1 MADFYKVL
9 RKTVEALPVATGQAR
24 RSVYDR
30 ARMALGGQ
38 LDAMNPPLPPSE
50 VSRQRLGLEDSIRA
64 VEEDY
69 VAGKIITNSERE
81 NAQRIAK
88 LDEEEAAFRA
98 QRSSRQVQEEVEN
111 VRRSAPVDDNVA
123 FDVPPG
129 ASPQPRRREPE
140 ARQEPRQNPRPE
152 PRQDPRPEPRSNP
165 RPEPQVGR
173 APEPAQEH
181 APRGVQ
187 DPSMAAFDAAVESA
201 RSLGEPPLRSAPASG
216 RREPEVAPAARERD
230 AGLSRRRGRDE
241 YYDAPSVDDPYMDE
255 PAPEQESYYDDE
267 PRFSAEPAIDD
278 EPFMAAANDTRG
290 DARGGRSRGRGAD
303 EYYDDRQA
311 PYEPI
316 RKKRRI
322 WPWLLLLIILGGLGA
337 GGYWA
342 FQNQEK
348 LLTFAEEWL
357 DYGDGDVNPL
367 QPAIGDGSSA
377 DGPRRVNANGGPDG
391 EAQPATDAPKNDG
404 RIIDDSGQMNP
415 DVERGDN
422 GAAVGEGVLP
432 QSAILYE
439 EGPTAEESRAVRGGT
454 SWRVQEQD
462 DGLPIIIGRVE
473 VPARRLSIDLTI
485 RKNEDASLSASHLV
499 EMSFAAPPQA
509 VGGGIEDVPA
519 LLLKTSEE
527 AQGELMAS
535 VSVKVSDTLFWV
547 ALSSAPEDVAK
558 NLELLGSRTWFDVPV
573 RYKNGR
579 RAIITLEKGRE
590 GDLVFA
596 QALEAWNRGN

>member
-81 NAQRIAK
+81 NAARVAQ
-88 LDEEEAAFRA
+88 LEEEEAAFRA
-98 QRSSRQVQEEVEN
+98 QRSSRQVQDAATSM
-111 VRRSAPVDDNVA
+111 RDAAPIDDNVA
-123 FDVPPG
+123 FDVP
-129 ASPQPRRREPE
+129 AAAPQPRRQQAPVPQPVAE
-140 ARQEPRQNPRPE
+140 ARRAPTPR
-152 PRQDPRPEPRSNP
+152 
-165 RPEPQVGR
+165 R
-173 APEPAQEH
+173 APEPTLEP
-181 APRGVQ
+181 APPVSEE
-187 DPSMAAFDAAVESA
+187 PSMAAFDAAVESA
-201 RSLGEPPLRSAPASG
+201 RSLGEPPMRSEPALREPDVAAEPRLRESGSVAGQSG
-216 RREPEVAPAARERD
+216 R
-230 AGLSRRRGRDE
+230 LSRRRGRDE
-241 YYDAPSVDDPYMDE
+241 YYDAPAVDDPYMDE
-255 PAPEQESYYDDE
+255 PAPGQDDYYEDEPRVSAAPAFDDE
-267 PRFSAEPAIDD
+267 PVLT
-278 EPFMAAANDTRG
+278 AAND
-290 DARGGRSRGRGAD
+290 ARGARDGRGRGND
-303 EYYDDRQA
+303 GYYDARQ
-311 PYEPI
+311 PDYEPI

-322 WPWLLLLIILGGLGA
+322 WPWLLLLIILGFLGG

-342 FQNQEK
+342 FQNKEDLMAMAEK
-348 LLTFAEEWL
+348 WL

-367 QPAIGDGSSA
+367 KPAIGDGA
-377 DGPRRVNANGGPDG
+377 AGEGPRRVNANGASNG
-391 EAQPATDAPKNDG
+391 EPQEPAEPLKNDG
-404 RIIDDSGQMNP
+404 RIIDDAGQMNP
-415 DVERGDN
+415 DVESSVN

-454 SWRVQEQD
+454 SWRIQEQD
-462 DGLPIIIGRVE
+462 QGLPIIIGRVE
-473 VPARRLSIDLTI
+473 VPARRLTVDVTI

-499 EMSFAAPPQA
+499 ELSFAAPPQA

-519 LLLKTSEE
+519 LLLKSSEE

-547 ALSSAPEDVAK
+547 ALSSAEEDVAK
-558 NLELLGSRTWFDVPV
+558 NLELLGSRTWFDLPV

-590 GDLVFA
+590 GELVFA
-596 QALEAWNRGN
+596 QALEAWNRAN

>member
-9 RKTVEALPVATGQAR
+9 RKTVEALPVATGQGR

-81 NAQRIAK
+81 NAERVAQ
-88 LDEEEAAFRA
+88 LEEEEATFRA
-98 QRSSRQVQEEVEN
+98 QRSSRQVQDAAASM
-111 VRRSAPVDDNVA
+111 RDAAPIDDNVA
-123 FDVPPG
+123 FDVP
-129 ASPQPRRREPE
+129 AAAPQPRRQQAPIPQPVAE
-140 ARQEPRQNPRPE
+140 ARPAQTQRRPPE
-152 PRQDPRPEPRSNP
+152 PTL
-165 RPEPQVGR
+165 
-173 APEPAQEH
+173 EPAPLASEE
-181 APRGVQ
+181 
-187 DPSMAAFDAAVESA
+187 PSMAAFDAAVESA
-201 RSLGEPPLRSAPASG
+201 RSLGEPPMRSEPAL
-216 RREPEVAPAARERD
+216 REPDVAAEPRLREPGSVAAQS
-230 AGLSRRRGRDE
+230 GKLSRRRGRDE
-241 YYDAPSVDDPYMDE
+241 YYDAPAVDDPYMDE
-255 PAPEQESYYDDE
+255 SAPGQDDYYEDE
-267 PRFSAEPAIDD
+267 PVLT
-278 EPFMAAANDTRG
+278 AANDTRG
-290 DARGGRSRGRGAD
+290 SRGGRGRGGD
-303 EYYDDRQA
+303 DYYDARQ
-311 PYEPI
+311 PNYEPI

-322 WPWLLLLIILGGLGA
+322 WPWLLLLIILGLLGG

-342 FQNQEK
+342 FQNKED
-348 LLTFAEEWL
+348 LMGMAEQWL

-367 QPAIGDGSSA
+367 KPAIGDGA
-377 DGPRRVNANGGPDG
+377 AGEGPRRVNANGAPNG
-391 EAQPATDAPKNDG
+391 EATPPAEPSKNGG
-404 RIIDDSGQMNP
+404 RIIDDAGQMNP

-454 SWRVQEQD
+454 SWRLQEQEQ
-462 DGLPIIIGRVE
+462 GLPIIIGRVE
-473 VPARRLSIDLTI
+473 VPARRLTVDVTI

-499 EMSFAAPPQA
+499 ELSFAAPPQA

-519 LLLKTSEE
+519 LLLKSSEE

-547 ALSSAPEDVAK
+547 ALSSAEEDMAK
-558 NLELLGSRTWFDVPV
+558 NLELLGTRTWFDLPV

-590 GDLVFA
+590 GELVFS
-596 QALEAWNRGN
+596 QALEAWNRAN